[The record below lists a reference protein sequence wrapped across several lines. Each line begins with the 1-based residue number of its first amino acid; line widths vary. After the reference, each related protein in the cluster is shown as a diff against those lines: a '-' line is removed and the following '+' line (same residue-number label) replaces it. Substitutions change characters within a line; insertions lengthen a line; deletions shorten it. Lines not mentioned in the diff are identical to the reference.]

1 MRYSA
6 VIFDLF
12 GTLVNDITGPPYD
25 HAVNQ
30 MALTLSISSDNFS
43 RLWFDTLYERNVGH
57 FLTLE
62 ANIKYIC
69 QKVGISVNDEQL
81 SAAARIRHDLAKK
94 SMIAPRAGALDT
106 LYKLRQKKLK
116 LGLISDCSPS
126 EPWLQC
132 LNCLSS
138 EYPYQSTVALNNS
151 RC

>member
-30 MALTLSISSDNFS
+30 MALTLSISSDDFS
-43 RLWFDTLYERNVGH
+43 RLWFDTLYERNIGH

-81 SAAARIRHDLAKK
+81 STAVKIRHNLAKQ
-94 SMIAPRAGALDT
+94 SMISPKVGVLDT
-106 LYKLRQKKLK
+106 LSKLREKKT
-116 LGLISDCSPS
+116 
-126 EPWLQC
+126 E
-132 LNCLSS
+132 
-138 EYPYQSTVALNNS
+138 S
-151 RC
+151 RACQ